1 MVVTVWLP
9 AERALQVVLLM
20 AGLTSLSR
28 GSDANL
34 LDTML
39 LRNGWKARSD
49 RPAGESSSTATVMAE
64 NNLRCHCHPQC
75 PEGSEND
82 TCKTNGYCFAM
93 VEEEGGHA
101 VVSTGCLLLDGSEFQ
116 CRDTRHARLLRVVE
130 CCRDQDFCNRK
141 LRPTLPPLVTSEYVD
156 SNIQYEVLFISLTI
170 CSLFFGI
177 LIFCYFRYKRQ
188 TSRPPYSID
197 LEQDETYIPPGETL
211 KDLIEYSRSAGSGS
225 GSGLPL
231 LVQRTI
237 AKQIQMVKQI
247 GKGRYGEVWM
257 GKWRGERVAV
267 KVFFTTEEE
276 SWFRETE
283 IYQTFLMRH
292 DNILGFIA
300 ADIKGTGSWTQLYL
314 ITDYHENGS
323 LYDYLKSN
331 TLDVGA
337 LLKLAY
343 SSISGLCHLHTE
355 IYGTQGKPAI
365 AHRDLKSKNILVK
378 KNGFCCIADL
388 GLAVKFNSDTNEVDI
403 PPNLRVGTKRYM
415 PPEVLD
421 ETLNRTTFQSFIT
434 ADMYSFGLILWEM
447 ARRCTSGGVVEEYQ
461 LPYFDVVP
469 TDPSYEDM
477 REVVCIKKQRPSLAN
492 HWSSDECLRQMGKL
506 MSECWAHNPACR
518 LTALR
523 VKKTLAKMLES
534 QDIKL

>member
-1 MVVTVWLP
+1 MVVAVWLP
-9 AERALQVVLLM
+9 AEWAWQAVLLV
-20 AGLTSLSR
+20 AGLASLSCS
-28 GSDANL
+28 SDANL
-34 LDTML
+34 LDAML
-39 LRNGWKARSD
+39 LGSGWK
-49 RPAGESSSTATVMAE
+49 GESNRPVEDSSDTAPVLPE
-64 NNLRCHCHPQC
+64 NLLRCHCYPQC
-75 PEGSEND
+75 PDGSVNK
-82 TCKTNGYCFAM
+82 TCTTNGFCFTM
-93 VEEEGGHA
+93 VEEVERGQA
-101 VVSTGCLLLDGSEFQ
+101 QRSAGCLLHSGLQ
-116 CRDTRHARLLRVVE
+116 CRDTQNARSRRAIE
-130 CCRDQDFCNRK
+130 CCKDHDYCNRN
-141 LRPTLPPLVTSEYVD
+141 LSPMLPPLVTSEYAD
-156 SNIQYEVLFISLTI
+156 SSIQYKAPFISVTV
-170 CSLFFGI
+170 CSIFCMI
-177 LIFCYFRYKRQ
+177 LVFCYFRYKRQ
-188 TSRPPYSID
+188 RSRPPYSID
-197 LEQDETYIPPGETL
+197 LKQDETHIPPGETL
-211 KDLIEYSRSAGSGS
+211 RDLIEHSRSAGSGS

-331 TLDVGA
+331 TLDVSS

-355 IYGTQGKPAI
+355 IYSTQGKPAI

-421 ETLNRTTFQSFIT
+421 ETLNRTTFQSFIM
-434 ADMYSFGLILWEM
+434 ADMYSFGLILWEV
-447 ARRCTSGGVVEEYQ
+447 AWRCTSGGVVQEYQ
-461 LPYFDVVP
+461 LPYHDLVS

-477 REVVCIKKQRPSLAN
+477 REVVCIRKQRPLIAN

-506 MSECWAHNPACR
+506 MSECWAHNPASR

-523 VKKTLAKMLES
+523 LKKTLARLLET
-534 QDIKL
+534 QDIKM

>member
-1 MVVTVWLP
+1 MVAVWLP
-9 AERALQVVLLM
+9 AEGAWQAVLLV
-20 AGLTSLSR
+20 AGLASLSS

-39 LRNGWKARSD
+39 QRRVWKVGSD
-49 RPAGESSSTATVMAE
+49 RPAEESSSISTVLAKKM
-64 NNLRCHCHPQC
+64 LLCKCYPQC
-75 PEGSEND
+75 PDGSVNN
-82 TCKTNGYCFAM
+82 TCMTDGVCFTM
-93 VEEEGGHA
+93 VTKEEGGHFVHNA
-101 VVSTGCLLLDGSEFQ
+101 GCLPLVGSDFQ
-116 CRDTRHARLLRVVE
+116 CRDTRSWRTLN
-130 CCRDQDFCNRK
+130 CCTNQDYCNSH
-141 LRPTLPPLVTSEYVD
+141 LYPTLPPLVTSEYVD
-156 SNIQYEVLFISLTI
+156 SSIHYRVMFISVTV
-170 CSLFFGI
+170 CSMLCVILVFF
-177 LIFCYFRYKRQ
+177 YFRYKQQ

-197 LEQDETYIPPGETL
+197 LEQNETYIPPGETL
-211 KDLIEYSRSAGSGS
+211 NDLIEHSRSAGSGS

-237 AKQIQMVKQI
+237 AKQIHMVVQI

-300 ADIKGTGSWTQLYL
+300 SDIKGTGSWTQLYL

-323 LYDYLKSN
+323 LYDYLQSN
-331 TLDVGA
+331 TLDIRA

-421 ETLNRTTFQSFIT
+421 ESLNRTTFQSFIM
-434 ADMYSFGLILWEM
+434 ADIYSFGLILWEL

-461 LPYFDVVP
+461 LPYHDLVP
-469 TDPSYEDM
+469 ADPSYEDM
-477 REVVCIKKQRPSLAN
+477 REVVCIKKKRPSIPNLGSN
-492 HWSSDECLRQMGKL
+492 NECLRQIGKL

-523 VKKTLAKMLES
+523 VKKSLAKMLES

>member
-1 MVVTVWLP
+1 MSVYQQRDIVSLP
-9 AERALQVVLLM
+9 PSSS
-20 AGLTSLSR
+20 AGDLR
-28 GSDANL
+28 GRANL

-39 LRNGWKARSD
+39 QRRVWKVGSD
-49 RPAGESSSTATVMAE
+49 RPAEESSSTSTVLAKKM
-64 NNLRCHCHPQC
+64 LLCKCYPQC
-75 PEGSEND
+75 PDGSVNN
-82 TCKTNGYCFAM
+82 TCMTDGVCFTM
-93 VEEEGGHA
+93 VTKEEGGHFVHSA
-101 VVSTGCLLLDGSEFQ
+101 GCLPLVGSDFQ
-116 CRDTRHARLLRVVE
+116 CRDTRSWRTLN
-130 CCRDQDFCNRK
+130 CCSNQDYCNSH
-141 LRPTLPPLVTSEYVD
+141 LYPTLPPLITSEYVD
-156 SNIQYEVLFISLTI
+156 SSIQYRVLFISVTV
-170 CSLFFGI
+170 CSMLCVI
-177 LIFCYFRYKRQ
+177 LVFCYFRYKQQ

-197 LEQDETYIPPGETL
+197 LEQNETYIPPGETL
-211 KDLIEYSRSAGSGS
+211 NDLIEHSRSAGSGS

-237 AKQIQMVKQI
+237 AKQIHMVVQI

-300 ADIKGTGSWTQLYL
+300 SDIKGTGSWTQLYL

-323 LYDYLKSN
+323 LYDYLQSN
-331 TLDVGA
+331 TLDIRA

-415 PPEVLD
+415 PPEVL
-421 ETLNRTTFQSFIT
+421 EESLNRTTFQSFIM
-434 ADMYSFGLILWEM
+434 ADMYSFGLILWEL

-461 LPYFDVVP
+461 LPYHDLVP
-469 TDPSYEDM
+469 ADPSYEDM
-477 REVVCIKKQRPSLAN
+477 REVVCIKKKRPSIPNLGSN
-492 HWSSDECLRQMGKL
+492 NECLRQIGKL